1 MGFITYAPE
10 PAVPVGALGVAVIE
24 EIATKSF
31 DQLFDRGVLGLF
43 CAVLLLGLIFAG
55 IVIKFLYGE
64 GRKRD
69 ERHEATLERV
79 ITVAEG
85 YKTSVVT
92 MATAVDE
99 LKAVQNKLV
108 QAVADLAREAE
119 GESRESRHTMA
130 NIMQAVSATL
140 RFLEKMDERR
150 RAP

>member
-1 MGFITYAPE
+1 MDLTTFVPE
-10 PAVPVGALGVAVIE
+10 PVVPATALGVAVIE

-43 CAVLLLGLIFAG
+43 CVVLLLGLIFAG
-55 IVIKFLYGE
+55 TVIKFLYGE

-92 MATAVDE
+92 IANAVDE

-108 QAVADLAREAE
+108 QAVGDLSREAE
-119 GESRESRHTMA
+119 GESREVRHTLA
-130 NIMQAVSATL
+130 NIMQVVTANL
-140 RFLEKMDERR
+140 RFLERMDERGR
-150 RAP
+150 NA